1 MILASASPRRAMI
14 LAILRIPFE
23 VDPPSGPE
31 VARPGEPPLEH
42 ALRLSRE
49 KAREVADRRP
59 GRWVLAGDTIVTL
72 DGEILGKPQSADDA
86 LQMLL
91 RLQGRTHRVIS
102 ALSLIRPATGRSF
115 RKETVFAGTETTAV
129 TFRSFG
135 RETASA
141 YVRTGEPDDKAGA
154 YGIQGIGAAL
164 VRRIEGDYGGVVGL
178 PVPLLLD
185 LLEEAGRPYRFGAA
199 LGLE

>member
-1 MILASASPRRAMI
+1 MILASTSPRRASI
-14 LAILRIPFE
+14 LGILRIPFE

-31 VARPGEPPLEH
+31 VVRSGEPPLEY

-49 KAREVADRRP
+49 KAREVAARRP

-72 DGEILGKPQSADDA
+72 DGEILGKPQSADHA
-86 LQMLL
+86 LRMLL
-91 RLQGRTHRVIS
+91 RLQGRTHHVIS
-102 ALSLIRPATGRSF
+102 ALSLIRPATERFS
-115 RKETVFAGTETTAV
+115 RKEAVFAGTETTAV

-135 RETASA
+135 SKAARA
-141 YVRTGEPDDKAGA
+141 YIRTGEPDDKAGA
-154 YGIQGIGAAL
+154 YGIQGMGAAL

-185 LLEEAGRPYRFGAA
+185 LLGQAGRPYRFGAQLRA
-199 LGLE
+199 D